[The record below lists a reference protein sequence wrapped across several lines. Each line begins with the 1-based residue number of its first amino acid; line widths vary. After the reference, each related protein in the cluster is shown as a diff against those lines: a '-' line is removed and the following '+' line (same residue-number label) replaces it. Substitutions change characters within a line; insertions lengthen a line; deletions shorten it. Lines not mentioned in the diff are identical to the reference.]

1 MSRVRVYSGPYQR
14 ALHGLRGLGDAA
26 ICLDQNQNT
35 IDCQDPNCTYGDCGA
50 TSTSVASGGCLDQSQ
65 NQVLCTD
72 PECTYGDCL
81 PSTSAPKPSTTTP
94 RPGTIVSSALT
105 AAVAATA
112 TPRPAPVVSV
122 PLSTSTMG
130 MFLTGSTLI
139 AGVPNLVVL
148 LGGVLGLS
156 VVASSIGGGGR
167 RRR

>member
-14 ALHGLRGLGDAA
+14 ALHGLRGLGDPA

-50 TSTSVASGGCLDQSQ
+50 VSTSVPSGACLDQSE
-65 NQVLCTD
+65 NQVLCVD
-72 PECTYGDCL
+72 PNCTYGDCL
-81 PSTSAPKPSTTTP
+81 PSTPAPAKK
-94 RPGTIVSSALT
+94 PGTVIGPALT

-122 PLSTSTMG
+122 PLSSSSMG

-139 AGVPNLVVL
+139 SGVPNLVVL
-148 LGGVLGLS
+148 LGGALGLS
-156 VVASSIGGGGR
+156 VVASAVGGR